1 MRLSIFFF
9 LWLSEKITRHISL
22 SLDAPGD
29 YQPLELLGKALSSQ
43 LTPAWWTD
51 GNTQF
56 GLLKTIGLDKK
67 GVSLDGVL
75 KTESI
80 NIDAFDLALNPY
92 ISFKI
97 AIKKN
102 WPGGQFQRM
111 LRILSWRLTTLWRN
125 FLII

>member
-1 MRLSIFFF
+1 LRLSIFFF

-22 SLDAPGD
+22 SLDDPGD

-80 NIDAFDLALNPY
+80 NIDAFALALNPY